1 MYRIANPFGERHFSG
16 ICAANRTVFRHRD
29 RVVDHGP
36 AGLDVD
42 PLDESAEERL
52 RLGDVAGAQELDQ
65 VGGELDDD
73 FSLVEQ
79 HAELDGTGPV
89 TISQALAT
97 VAGWSNTV
105 AFDYRARPGTG
116 GATNGLSATW
126 NGVEIAPGLTFT
138 GAWQSHTAQVT
149 GTGSDTLAISDTGT
163 ADGVGTLLDNV
174 TVTALDSQ
182 PPVVT
187 PVVSIT
193 GGSAITEG
201 GTASFTITASPAP
214 ASSITVNIGVSQ
226 SGAFGASG
234 AATVNVADN
243 DAPPVDVDPLD
254 IEVVEASAAKGGY
267 LTFTV
272 RLSRAPGE
280 ALTLMWN
287 TATAWDEDERAH
299 EGSDYEYVYDDLVF
313 GSGDSEATGKV
324 WLYEDS
330 DAERSEAF
338 EVQVFL
344 PATSGRPMRPA

>member
-1 MYRIANPFGERHFSG
+1 MRARHHSSTTQTDVRSSVYDGPTIMYRIANPFGERHFSG
-16 ICAANRTVFRHRD
+16 ICAANWTVFRHRD

-42 PLDESAEERL
+42 PLDERAEERL
-52 RLGDVAGAQELDQ
+52 RLGDVAGAQELGQ
-65 VGGELDDD
+65 VGGD

-97 VAGWSNTV
+97 VAGRSNTV
-105 AFDYRARPGTG
+105 AFDYRARSGTG

-163 ADGVGTLLDNV
+163 ADGVGTFRDNV

-226 SGAFGASG
+226 NGAFAASGAATVSVSFATTTHTISTADDSVDEADGSVTATLKDVSGYTISGSNG

-243 DAPPVDVDPLD
+243 DA
-254 IEVVEASAAKGGY
+254 AGGCRSARYRGG
-267 LTFTV
+267 
-272 RLSRAPGE
+272 
-280 ALTLMWN
+280 
-287 TATAWDEDERAH
+287 
-299 EGSDYEYVYDDLVF
+299 
-313 GSGDSEATGKV
+313 
-324 WLYEDS
+324 
-330 DAERSEAF
+330 
-338 EVQVFL
+338 
-344 PATSGRPMRPA
+344 